1 MKKLIFAML
10 VMLAG
15 CSGDYSVD
23 LGNGYSYE
31 HWGNNFIAHSDEKGQ
46 REVISG
52 QVDAYLKKGDRVI
65 AIQVSLETGGE
76 KYYLLNV
83 ADHSLDQFTD
93 YPAFTEQT
101 ERVGF
106 SKDEL
111 AKLKAGVVKPML

>member
-1 MKKLIFAML
+1 MKKLVFAML

-15 CSGDYSVD
+15 CSRDYSVD

-31 HWGNNFIAHSDEKGQ
+31 HWGNNFIAHSDGKGQ

-52 QVDAYLKKGDRVI
+52 QVDSYLKKGDRVI
-65 AIQVSLETGGE
+65 AVQVSLKTGGE
-76 KYYLLNV
+76 NYYLLNV

-93 YPAFTEQT
+93 YPSFTEQT
-101 ERVGF
+101 EKAGF

>member
-1 MKKLIFAML
+1 MKKLVFAML

-52 QVDAYLKKGDRVI
+52 QVDSYLKKGDRVI

-76 KYYLLNV
+76 KYYLLNT
-83 ADHSLDQFTD
+83 ADHSLDQFAD
-93 YPAFTEQT
+93 YPSFSEQT
-101 ERVGF
+101 ERDGF